1 LTSKLRVELS
11 QFKISKGERTP
22 NGGWTKG
29 TKTGDDK
36 WKESETNRGI
46 EICVLS
52 ILDLLLLN

>member
-1 LTSKLRVELS
+1 M
-11 QFKISKGERTP
+11 SKGERTP